1 MKKTILFA
9 TDPQTNEILV
19 SESASGR
26 NTITPLARIPRAEHP
41 LLFDAVDLLTRMTT
55 SPQFDAAVF
64 NALNKVCEMMYEK
77 VGKQG

>member
-19 SESASGR
+19 SESAPGS
-26 NTITPLARIPRAEHP
+26 NAITPLARIPRADHP

-55 SPQFDAAVF
+55 SPQFDPAVF
-64 NALNKVCEMMYEK
+64 KALNKVCELMYEK
-77 VGKQG
+77 VGK